1 MFGVILVL
9 IFCCIRTK
17 YGEIRSI
24 SPYSV
29 RVREDMDQ
37 NNSEYGHFWR
47 SEVYITTKMVKNM
60 MKSMVVM
67 SLVMMQG
74 LKNSVEQ
81 LIDKLIFWKKI
92 LYEIWIFHG
101 KWKFFKLTV
110 WKVFRIRSFFGS
122 YFLHSD
128 WILKFF
134 AFFLNTFY
142 TVSLRKNNHTIINP
156 FMQNVQKWSNNAFIS
171 NTRLKLAKN

>member
-81 LIDKLIFWKKI
+81 LIDKLIFWKKNT
-92 LYEIWIFHG
+92 LWNMNFSREME
-101 KWKFFKLTV
+101 
-110 WKVFRIRSFFGS
+110 VFQTNSVKSVPYSEFLWFVFSPFG
-122 YFLHSD
+122 
-128 WILKFF
+128 
-134 AFFLNTFY
+134 LNTDQKNF
-142 TVSLRKNNHTIINP
+142 SLFFWTLLTQCH
-156 FMQNVQKWSNNAFIS
+156 
-171 NTRLKLAKN
+171 

>member
-81 LIDKLIFWKKI
+81 LIDKLIFWKKNT
-92 LYEIWIFHG
+92 LWNMNFSREMEVFQTNSVKSVPYSEFLWFVFSPFGLNTEIFR
-101 KWKFFKLTV
+101 FF
-110 WKVFRIRSFFGS
+110 F
-122 YFLHSD
+122 
-128 WILKFF
+128 WILF
-134 AFFLNTFY
+134 TQC
-142 TVSLRKNNHTIINP
+142 H
-156 FMQNVQKWSNNAFIS
+156 
-171 NTRLKLAKN
+171 

>member
-101 KWKFFKLTV
+101 KWKFFKLTQCE
-110 WKVFRIRSFFGS
+110 KCSVFGVSLVRIFSIRTEYWNFS
-122 YFLHSD
+122 L
-128 WILKFF
+128 
-134 AFFLNTFY
+134 FFLNTFY

-156 FMQNVQKWSNNAFIS
+156 FMQNVQKWSNV
-171 NTRLKLAKN
+171 L